1 LSLDPRALLAERLAD
16 TAQGFK
22 KGNHRV
28 WRFARRTLSA
38 LISIVSDEDIVLTGS
53 VFAVSN
59 DFFEA
64 QTKAEGGKEF
74 LKELGETLEML
85 SDAFKTNESGKIDSL
100 LRKFTMQVNSRW
112 LQVLKQGT
120 PQ

>member
-1 LSLDPRALLAERLAD
+1 VLLAERLAD

-28 WRFARRTLSA
+28 WRFVRRTMSA
-38 LISIVSDEDIVLTGS
+38 LISLAPDEDISLAGS

-74 LKELGETLEML
+74 LRELGETLEML
-85 SDAFKTNESGKIDSL
+85 SDAFRTNNSGKIDSL
-100 LRKFTMQVNSRW
+100 LRKFAVQVNSRW
-112 LQVLKQGT
+112 LQVLKEGM
-120 PQ
+120 PQQ